1 MRLYIFIYNNQFG
14 CVTLIAENNIEP
26 KNYIELVQ
34 LFEDWRDF
42 ENPPLMN
49 GAPDYT
55 KRRFDHAQEFNA
67 LQNRLENVDTTNWP
81 IYYQVDWW
89 IVHYE

>member
-1 MRLYIFIYNNQFG
+1 MRLYIFVYTIINLV
-14 CVTLIAENNIEP
+14 CIPLIAENNIEP

-55 KRRFDHAQEFNA
+55 KRRFDHAQKN
-67 LQNRLENVDTTNWP
+67 LIPSKID
-81 IYYQVDWW
+81 
-89 IVHYE
+89 